1 MNCPHRRVK
10 DKRSSCAIGDR
21 DFMLKFYGIDKRAG
35 NGVLVSL
42 GSVPGEIRAR
52 ALGRE
57 ALAYIA
63 SHARKRN
70 GGRSNLSKKQAV

>member
-1 MNCPHRRVK
+1 
-10 DKRSSCAIGDR
+10 
-21 DFMLKFYGIDKRAG
+21 MLKFYGIDKRAG
-35 NGVLVSL
+35 VGVLVSL

-63 SHARKRN
+63 AHVPKRN
-70 GGRSNLSKKQAV
+70 GGRSNLSKNRPSDRRKDVLLAVYNKVKTA